1 MKHIL
6 LIILIS
12 ISFLGNNWA
21 EEFTASE
28 LAKHFGVSHWESN
41 IELPPGTFT
50 VTVSEIRDGKLTQTG
65 MGGMTGPADDPKG
78 QKLVVMASSE
88 KDGTLLSVV
97 LGGSS
102 MRNRDIKDKPFIM
115 LAGSVMLPNKIR
127 EGDYVLG
134 GVYLTRDGKTVISN
148 KVQDVKH
155 GLLLRVIKN
164 SNS

>member
-1 MKHIL
+1 
-6 LIILIS
+6 
-12 ISFLGNNWA
+12 
-21 EEFTASE
+21 
-28 LAKHFGVSHWESN
+28 
-41 IELPPGTFT
+41 
-50 VTVSEIRDGKLTQTG
+50 